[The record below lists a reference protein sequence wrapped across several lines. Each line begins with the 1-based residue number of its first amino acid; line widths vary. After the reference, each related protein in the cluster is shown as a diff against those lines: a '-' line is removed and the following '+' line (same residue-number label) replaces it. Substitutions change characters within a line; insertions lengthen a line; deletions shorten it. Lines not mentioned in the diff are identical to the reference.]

1 MVYQFKP
8 VEQDLDKGLP
18 YGLRLRIIPG
28 TREGVQVWVKDL
40 QGDPVA
46 KVSIQSLEPMEQ

>member
-18 YGLRLRIIPG
+18 YGLRLRIIQG
-28 TREGVQVWVKDL
+28 TRDGVQVWVKDL

-46 KVSIQSLEPMEQ
+46 KVSIQSLEPMTN

>member
-18 YGLRLRIIPG
+18 YGLRLRIIQG
-28 TREGVQVWVKDL
+28 TREGAQVWVKDL

>member
-18 YGLRLRIIPG
+18 YGLRLKIIPN
-28 TREGVQVWVKDL
+28 TREGTQVWVKDL
-40 QGDPVA
+40 QGEPVA
-46 KVSIQSLEPMEQ
+46 KVSIQSLEPMTN